1 MLLIIGFL
9 VVLLSTVGGFMVA
22 GGNPVVLLHLSEF
35 IVIGGVGIGI
45 VIVASPASTLLT
57 LVQQVKVAIKGS
69 PANKSDFVDLLMLLF
84 ELFTKARRGG
94 LVDIE
99 DDVMSP
105 ADSPILSRYPSFL
118 KDTGKVE
125 ALRNSLR
132 PVIDG
137 RVRPDQLNALLGTEL
152 ESMEEHEN
160 QPVQILQLVGDSL
173 PGVGIVAAVLG
184 IINTMASIA
193 EGPEAVG
200 EKVAAAL
207 TGTFLGVFI
216 AYGFVNPL
224 AIKIK
229 TNNAHHACY
238 YSMIMLACVSFVN
251 GMAPIMAVE
260 VARRSI
266 PPNMR
271 PTADEV
277 EEKTKTLPKP
287 DKGAA

>member
-1 MLLIIGFL
+1 MLLLIGFL
-9 VVLLSTVGGFMVA
+9 VVLLSAIGGFMVA

-35 IVIGGVGIGI
+35 IVIGGIAIGI
-45 VIVASPASTLLT
+45 VIVASPASTLVT
-57 LVQQVKVAIKGS
+57 LLHQMKMAIKGS
-69 PANKSDFVDLLMLLF
+69 PASKSDFLDLLILLF
-84 ELFTKARRGG
+84 ELFSKARRGG
-94 LVDIE
+94 LVAIE
-99 DDVMSP
+99 DDIMSP
-105 ADSPILSRYPSFL
+105 AESAILSRYPSFL
-118 KDTGKVE
+118 NDTGKVE

-137 RVRPDQLNALLGTEL
+137 RIRPDQLSGLLESEL

-160 QPVQILQLVGDSL
+160 QPVHILQLVGDSL

-184 IINTMASIA
+184 IIITMSSIS
-193 EGPEAVG
+193 EGPEKVG

-207 TGTFLGVFI
+207 TGTFLGVFL

-229 TNNAHHACY
+229 TNNAQHACY
-238 YSMIMLACVSFVN
+238 YNMIMLACVGFVN

-260 VARRSI
+260 VARRTI

-271 PTADEV
+271 PSADEL
-277 EEKTKTLPKP
+277 EEKTKSLPKS
-287 DKGAA
+287 DK